1 MKNKS
6 KKAMIIAGS
15 VVLSVATGVIIGC
28 MKKKMMNKKNMIME
42 EM

>member
-1 MKNKS
+1 MKNKT

-15 VVLSVATGVIIGC
+15 VVVSVATGLIIAC

-42 EM
+42 EI